1 MGRKKVFI
9 SHCENNFDPTAYA
22 IHIIELVGCIPVVAE
37 REPKLSRDVKTV
49 VYDLM
54 NKCDAVIVI
63 ATPDRIGPTGMEPS
77 PGVLMELGHLQENER
92 FKNKYVIIKEESVVL
107 GAMSSEARYKFTMSD
122 CAPIAEAILIEL
134 GSMRLFRNYYEL
146 PGSDSNI
153 HELMEIFYQLREMG
167 IKKELSPENFERV
180 IEELIRN
187 TVKKLMNGVI

>member
-1 MGRKKVFI
+1 MERKKVFI
-9 SHCENNFDPTAYA
+9 SHCENNSDPTTYA
-22 IHIIELVGCIPVVAE
+22 SRIIELVGCIPVVAE

-63 ATPDRIGPTGMEPS
+63 ATPDNEGPTGMVPS

-122 CAPIAEAILIEL
+122 YAPIAEAILIEL

>member
-1 MGRKKVFI
+1 
-9 SHCENNFDPTAYA
+9 
-22 IHIIELVGCIPVVAE
+22 
-37 REPKLSRDVKTV
+37 
-49 VYDLM
+49 
-54 NKCDAVIVI
+54 
-63 ATPDRIGPTGMEPS
+63 
-77 PGVLMELGHLQENER
+77 
-92 FKNKYVIIKEESVVL
+92 
-107 GAMSSEARYKFTMSD
+107 MSNY
-122 CAPIAEAILIEL
+122 APIAEAIVIEL